1 MLIYLALPI
10 QSAFLCND
18 QRTLN
23 RAADSYFE
31 NDNIWKPISCWTG
44 YRHLGG
50 ALNIEKYCAPFL
62 SELKISQ

>member
-1 MLIYLALPI
+1 MLIYLAFSI

-23 RAADSYFE
+23 RAADTYFE
-31 NDNIWKPISCWTG
+31 SDTIWKPISCWAG

-50 ALNIEKYCAPFL
+50 ALNVKKQCTPFL